1 MFPLLLTAG
10 MFAPVEIQV
19 CVARLG
25 DDSYFQREAAARRLE
40 VIGPPALGVLK
51 AALGDGDRERV
62 RRAERVI
69 AAIRRRA
76 AEPGPTAVSE
86 RVPAPAA
93 PKPDAQARKDGPP

>member
-10 MFAPVEIQV
+10 LFGPVEARV

-25 DDSYFQREAAARRLE
+25 DDSYFVREAAARRLE
-40 VIGPPALGVLK
+40 VIGPPALEALK
-51 AALGDGDRERV
+51 GALRDGDRERV

-76 AEPGPTAVSE
+76 AEPGPAYA
-86 RVPAPAA
+86 VPAGA
-93 PKPDAQARKDGPP
+93 PKADAQARKDGAP

>member
-1 MFPLLLTAG
+1 MFPLVLTAG
-10 MFAPVEIQV
+10 LLGPAEAQV

-40 VIGPPALGVLK
+40 VIGPPALDVLK
-51 AALGDGDRERV
+51 GALDDGDRERV

-76 AEPGPTAVSE
+76 AEPGPGYAT
-86 RVPAPAA
+86 PAA
-93 PKPDAQARKDGPP
+93 GAPRPDAQARKDGPP